1 MNEWKRERKKGGGGG
16 TPQSSAEPPP
26 GVQGRR
32 NKIGTQMLT
41 DGDTKENRRCEGRDR
56 RGGRDGV
63 IKRKKNRKQASKGS
77 AGDSDTQVAGGGGFE
92 RNTQTNKKRE
102 RG

>member
-1 MNEWKRERKKGGGGG
+1 MNEWKRERERRGAWG

-63 IKRKKNRKQASKGS
+63 IKRKKKQKNRHQKEAL
-77 AGDSDTQVAGGGGFE
+77 E
-92 RNTQTNKKRE
+92 ILIRR
-102 RG
+102 